1 MEDRRIQK
9 TKQHLE
15 TTLLHMLEEK
25 PFEKINVTEI
35 CQKAGISRIT
45 LYAHYADKYEL
56 ADELFEQYVIMAKA
70 MFVIREKTDNQEGDS
85 LKSYCNILDVILDI
99 LSQNQSFFSII
110 ATDRNPY
117 LSLRLYDTV
126 LKTIEERTILESHR
140 HTLRYSPSQITGFL
154 CYGLAGFLSESI
166 KEKRDGDTI
175 RTECRQLLKDILRS
189 TAIIE

>member
-9 TKQHLE
+9 TKQLLQS
-15 TTLLHMLEEK
+15 TLLHLLEEK
-25 PFEKINVTEI
+25 TFEKINVTEI
-35 CQKAGISRIT
+35 CQKAGVSRIT
-45 LYAHYADKYEL
+45 FYTHYADKYEL
-56 ADELFEQYVIMAKA
+56 ADDLFEQYVIKAKA
-70 MFVIREKTDNQEGDS
+70 MFVI
-85 LKSYCNILDVILDI
+85 LDTILDI

-140 HTLRYSPSQITGFL
+140 HTLRYSPAQITGFL
-154 CYGLAGFLSESI
+154 CYGLAGFLNESI
-166 KEKRDGDTI
+166 KENGDRDTV
-175 RTECRQLLKDILRS
+175 RAQCRQLLKDILRS